1 MHEFWISID
10 RGGWVGVVWKVATA
24 VGRKSKK
31 TCTEF
36 VVVVTSTSTHNGP
49 ISSLLQVYID
59 NYVAYSG
66 SNIRSSLFHQI

>member
-1 MHEFWISID
+1 MHEFWISTD

-36 VVVVTSTSTHNGP
+36 VVVMTSTSTHNGP
-49 ISSLLQVYID
+49 MSSLLQAYID
-59 NYVAYSG
+59 NYVACSG
-66 SNIRSSLFHQI
+66 SNITSPQFHQI

>member
-1 MHEFWISID
+1 MHEFWISTD

-36 VVVVTSTSTHNGP
+36 VVVMTSTSTHNGP
-49 ISSLLQVYID
+49 ISSLLQAYID
-59 NYVAYSG
+59 NYVAYG
-66 SNIRSSLFHQI
+66 SNIRSSPFYQI